1 MSEPA
6 ALLDDIDR
14 ALVNQLQDG
23 VPLVERPFADIAE
36 ALGITEQQ
44 VCDRV
49 AALLRSGALSR
60 FGPMY
65 DAKRLGGGLSLAA
78 LAAPPERFDEI
89 TAIVNGFDEVAHNY
103 ARDHTLNMW
112 FVLATEDAGGV
123 EAACAAIA
131 AATGL
136 EVLNFPK
143 RAEYAL
149 RLRFEA

>member
-1 MSEPA
+1 MSETAP
-6 ALLDDIDR
+6 LDDVDR
-14 ALVNQLQDG
+14 ALVNRLQDG
-23 VPLVERPFADIAE
+23 VPIIERPFAEIAD
-36 ALGITEQQ
+36 ALGISEQD
-44 VCDRV
+44 VCDRL
-49 AALLRSGALSR
+49 AALLASGALSR
-60 FGPMY
+60 FGPMF

-78 LAAPPERFDEI
+78 LAAPPERFDEVA
-89 TAIVNGFDEVAHNY
+89 AIVNGFDEVAHNY
-103 ARDHTLNMW
+103 ARDHKLNMW

>member
-1 MSEPA
+1 MNNVAP
-6 ALLDDIDR
+6 LDGVDR
-14 ALVNQLQDG
+14 ALVNRLQDG
-23 VPLVERPFADIAE
+23 VPIVERPFAEIAD
-36 ALGITEQQ
+36 ALGISEQD
-44 VCDRV
+44 VCDRL
-49 AALLRSGALSR
+49 AALLALGALSR
-60 FGPMY
+60 FGPMF

-78 LAAPPERFDEI
+78 LAAPPERFDEVA
-89 TAIVNGFDEVAHNY
+89 AIVNGFDEVAHNY
-103 ARDHTLNMW
+103 ARDHQLNMW